1 MAVLLST
8 QTVRQRDR
16 LDYWRDAVC
25 ASYVPLECSSP
36 DPKNFNGAIELHR
49 MSKVSA
55 SYVTGS
61 KQVVRRRKR
70 DIGAAGDASFL
81 ISLQLDQTGV
91 LQQSDRNAVL
101 QPGDFGLYSSIDP
114 YALTL
119 PEGFR
124 QLVLQVPRNDMLRR
138 LPNADRLTGI
148 SVSGASEM
156 GSLVND
162 GVTRLIRSIDTANDL
177 MMQCLQDTIV
187 DLVATGLAS
196 LGHTKFD
203 LSRPE
208 QLVLMRAHAFL
219 QTHLKDPELSR
230 DVLARA
236 MGLSVRRLSEI
247 FQIEGISIAA
257 TIREMRMRHIA
268 ADLLDPRYARVS
280 ISEIAMKWGINNLQ
294 SFSRMFQS
302 HFGTSPRAYREGEK

>member
-8 QTVRQRDR
+8 ETVRQHDR

-36 DPKNFNGAIELHR
+36 NPKNFSGAIELHR

-81 ISLQLDQTGV
+81 ISLQLNQTGV
-91 LQQSDRNAVL
+91 LEQSDRHAVL
-101 QPGDFGLYSSIDP
+101 RPGDFGLYSSIDP

-124 QLVLQVPRNDMLRR
+124 QLVLQVPRDDMLRR

-148 SVSGASEM
+148 SVSGASEI

-162 GVTRLIRSIDTANDL
+162 GITRLISSIDTTNDL

-196 LGHTKFD
+196 LGQTKFD

-219 QTHLKDPELSR
+219 IAHLADPELSR
-230 DVLARA
+230 DVLAKA

-247 FQIEGISIAA
+247 FQIEGNSIAT

-268 ADLLDPRYARVS
+268 ADLIDPRYARVS
-280 ISEIAMKWGINNLQ
+280 ISELAMKWGIINLQ

-302 HFGTSPRAYREGEK
+302 HFGISPRAYREGEK

>member
-8 QTVRQRDR
+8 DTVRQSDR
-16 LDYWRDAVC
+16 LDYWRDAIC
-25 ASYVPLECSSP
+25 ASYVPLECSSAS
-36 DPKNFNGAIELHR
+36 PKNFDGAIEMHR

-61 KQVVRRRKR
+61 QQNVRRRKR
-70 DIGAAGDASFL
+70 DIGRAGDASFL
-81 ISLQLDQTGV
+81 ISLQLNKAGV
-91 LQQSDRNAVL
+91 LEQSNRSAVL

-119 PEGFR
+119 PDGFR
-124 QLVLQVPRNDMLRR
+124 QLVIQVPREDMLRR

-148 SVSGASEM
+148 SVSGTSEV

-162 GVTRLIRSIDTANDL
+162 GVTRLVRSIDTANDL
-177 MMQCLQDTIV
+177 MLQCLQDTIV

-196 LGHTKFD
+196 LRQTKFD

-208 QLVLMRAHAFL
+208 QLVLMRARAFL
-219 QTHLKDPELSR
+219 HAHLANPELSR
-230 DVLARA
+230 NVLAQE

-247 FQIEGISIAA
+247 FRIEGTSIAA

-268 ADLLDPRYARVS
+268 ADLVDPRHSRTS
-280 ISEIAMKWGINNLQ
+280 ISELAMKWGVNNLQ
-294 SFSRMFQS
+294 SFSRMFQN
-302 HFGTSPRAYREGEK
+302 HFGTSPRAYRDGNK

>member
-8 QTVRQRDR
+8 NTVRRHDR

-36 DPKNFNGAIELHR
+36 NPKNFSGAIELHR

-81 ISLQLDQTGV
+81 ISLQLNQTGV
-91 LQQSDRNAVL
+91 LEQSDRHAVL
-101 QPGDFGLYSSIDP
+101 RPGDFGLYSSIDP

-124 QLVLQVPRNDMLRR
+124 QLVLQVPRDDMLRR

-148 SVSGASEM
+148 SVSGASEI

-162 GVTRLIRSIDTANDL
+162 GITRLVSSIDTANDL

-196 LGHTKFD
+196 LGQIKFD
-203 LSRPE
+203 LNRPE
-208 QLVLMRAHAFL
+208 QLVLMRANAFL
-219 QTHLKDPELSR
+219 IAHLADPELSR
-230 DVLARA
+230 DVLAKA

-247 FQIEGISIAA
+247 FQIEGNSIAA

-268 ADLLDPRYARVS
+268 ADLIDPRYARVS
-280 ISEIAMKWGINNLQ
+280 ISELAMKWGVNNLQ
-294 SFSRMFQS
+294 SFSRMFQNY
-302 HFGTSPRAYREGEK
+302 FGISPRAYREGEK